1 MKSKKSA
8 VRFSSSST
16 DLLHNKYVLYISF
29 FFAILTA
36 ARYLFSFNLEA
47 IIIFVILGFLT
58 TYFSKN
64 MIVVLLTTTIGTN
77 FIMMFKNRRTP
88 SYYNIMEGMET
99 KLGATSAPSAGA
111 APPPGATAAPP
122 PGATGPAAAPTAT
135 GAATTA
141 SSTSAPSTTSSD
153 MLKLSQAMTAAGSAT
168 PPPSGAPITATNTA
182 PAPGTPAAAGG
193 NQAFPKKNKES
204 MTQLSPASYGGSS
217 GDATLSS
224 MFRGMASGAAN
235 QRTQAYNT
243 LNSLGGGAGA
253 NANTDELL
261 GQQTEMINNLKAIEP
276 VLKTAEKFLDKFENS
291 SISKMFQNMG
301 GNIPGL
307 SLLTGSG
314 GGGASNGIGM

>member
-47 IIIFVILGFLT
+47 IIIFIILGFLT

-77 FIMMFKNRRTP
+77 FIMMFKNRKTP

-99 KLGATSAPSAGA
+99 KPGATSAPNAGA

-122 PGATGPAAAPTAT
+122 PGATGPAAAPMTT

-153 MLKLSQAMTAAGSAT
+153 MLKLSQAMTAVGNA

-182 PAPGTPAAAGG
+182 PAPGTPLPVGK
-193 NQAFPKKNKES
+193 QAFTNKKNKES
-204 MTQLSPASYGGSS
+204 MTQLSPASYDGSS

-235 QRTQAYNT
+235 QKTQAYNT

-261 GQQTEMINNLKAIEP
+261 GQQNEMINNLKAIEP

-307 SLLTGSG
+307 SLLTGG
-314 GGGASNGIGM
+314 GGGVQASSGIGM

>member
-1 MKSKKSA
+1 
-8 VRFSSSST
+8 
-16 DLLHNKYVLYISF
+16 
-29 FFAILTA
+29 
-36 ARYLFSFNLEA
+36 
-47 IIIFVILGFLT
+47 
-58 TYFSKN
+58 
-64 MIVVLLTTTIGTN
+64 
-77 FIMMFKNRRTP
+77 
-88 SYYNIMEGMET
+88 MEGMET
-99 KLGATSAPSAGA
+99 NPGATSAPSAGA

-122 PGATGPAAAPTAT
+122 PGATGGPAAAPTAT